1 MCYSHI
7 YIFFK
12 SILSHFSLGIDVD
25 HYRKLK
31 VLKRGPCKV
40 FGLYWNLAK
49 MAKYGEHEARADDGQ
64 NEFSDIIKSRS
75 GK

>member
-1 MCYSHI
+1 MFS
-7 YIFFK
+7 
-12 SILSHFSLGIDVD
+12 LFSLGIDVD
-25 HYRKLK
+25 NYRKLK
-31 VLKRGPCKV
+31 VFKRGSCQG
-40 FGLYWNLAK
+40 FGLYWSATK